1 MAEYF
6 SFEDVLG
13 ELELGEEDLKRMVSE
28 GELRAFRDENKM
40 KFKQEDVDALKKG
53 RITEPTIILPSTPST
68 AEGTTD
74 ETVLDLDIGQETSAL
89 SDTAPPDDLLLEP
102 TADTEPSVPQVGS
115 DEDLLI
121 QTDEVG
127 VEQEETFIEEEADTG
142 LSTEPLQFADE
153 SVSETEETIEAPSV
167 PDEAGAPARAGRRS
181 GMRPRVAGAGAAV
194 PVAVEEE
201 LEKKRAHPIWTF
213 FVLLTFIVAAYG
225 GVFFVDQMRMELGQ
239 ADRPSGLTEG
249 VAVWILQ
256 EQFWNDDE
264 WLNFHRQ
271 EFPMGKQPPFGDP
284 DPRIR
289 RWDDLPPTLEGREA
303 TFDFPGPTFHLGRD
317 RADAAEAPIL
327 E

>member
-115 DEDLLI
+115 DDDLLI

-153 SVSETEETIEAPSV
+153 SVSETDETMEAPAV
-167 PDEAGAPARAGRRS
+167 EEAVAAGPVRAR
-181 GMRPRVAGAGAAV
+181 RPVAGVRARGVGGAV

-201 LEKKRAHPIWTF
+201 LERKRAHPVWTF
-213 FVLLTFIVAAYG
+213 FVLLTFIVSAYG
-225 GVFFVDQMRMELGQ
+225 AVFFIDQMRMELGQ

-249 VAVWILQ
+249 LAVWILEENFWKDNLWTKFHEQ
-256 EQFWNDDE
+256 ELPRE
-264 WLNFHRQ
+264 I
-271 EFPMGKQPPFGDP
+271 PFGDP
-284 DPRIR
+284 DHRIKH
-289 RWDDLPPTLEGREA
+289 WGDELGTTPEGGA
-303 TFDFPGPTFHLGRD
+303 ASFGSPGPTFHLQKATD
-317 RADAAEAPIL
+317 NLLDL